1 MADATSCTLGGSSGS
16 VGGTTKSLFSGGRMG
31 ILSRSSYGVAR
42 THNKR
47 SHAVAPRNVSPL
59 GFTGCTLCTT
69 EACMFRNLIEELG

>member
-1 MADATSCTLGGSSGS
+1 
-16 VGGTTKSLFSGGRMG
+16 MG